1 MCLLWEHSFSLDVEK
16 IRLYT
21 QLYLH
26 FVLGLMHERAHAY
39 KKKLFSLK
47 VKSMFDKNTYE
58 LIQNTLN
65 L

>member
-39 KKKLFSLK
+39 KKKLFLLK

-58 LIQNTLN
+58 LIQNTLDF
-65 L
+65 